1 MTGVPVNGAAVND
14 VPVSGGPVNGAAV
27 FGLLERL
34 GLVGP
39 RRH

>member
-1 MTGVPVNGAAVND
+1 VNAVPVDVPVNRPANGTM
-14 VPVSGGPVNGAAV
+14 NGAAV

-39 RRH
+39 RRRG